1 MASHHGALAPGSPGL
16 PDGPGGPAGPGAAEG
31 VLHLPD
37 GVRSPG
43 LHVRDLRVQFST
55 RSEAGDAVLRSA
67 VDGMDLDVAAG
78 ELVAILGANGCGKS
92 TTLKSVI
99 GLAPVTSGEVW
110 VGGEQV
116 HPHHRTSAAEQH
128 EARRRV
134 AMIFQ
139 QVNLV
144 RRRTVLDNVCAGAL
158 GRLPLRQSLVASL
171 FPRELRAE
179 AMLCLE
185 RVGLADRALDRV
197 GQLSGGQQ
205 QRVAVA
211 RALCQR
217 ASVLLADE
225 PTSALD
231 PAASTQVMELLATLA
246 HDEGLAVVAV
256 LHDPEL
262 AREHADRLVGMV
274 AGRERLNGAPDAVT
288 RDAVEHLYSA
298 ETATVTV
305 TRTTVGT
312 RIPA

>member
-1 MASHHGALAPGSPGL
+1 
-16 PDGPGGPAGPGAAEG
+16 
-31 VLHLPD
+31 
-37 GVRSPG
+37 
-43 LHVRDLRVQFST
+43 
-55 RSEAGDAVLRSA
+55 
-67 VDGMDLDVAAG
+67 MDLDVAAG

-110 VGGEQV
+110 VDGEQV
-116 HPHHRTSAAEQH
+116 HPHHRTSAADQH

-288 RDAVEHLYSA
+288 RDAVEHLYAADTAAPTTDGLSA
-298 ETATVTV
+298 
-305 TRTTVGT
+305 GT